1 MSSRVVTVSTV
12 VTVSATGITMRYPP
26 GVGIGLKSTYR
37 EQWGSLA
44 QGNAL
49 SKPAGDSQTRKGTR
63 PSAYRNTGEVRP
75 LKTRLRQEF
84 LRKRKQSARMRLA
97 SLRCSNTQSAAGRN

>member
-1 MSSRVVTVSTV
+1 MSNMAQYPVLERRIHDNPWKAAAVGERRVVTVS
-12 VTVSATGITMRYPP
+12 AKGITMRYPP

-49 SKPAGDSQTRKGTR
+49 SKPAGDPQTRKGTR
-63 PSAYRNTGEVRP
+63 PSAYRNAGEV
-75 LKTRLRQEF
+75 
-84 LRKRKQSARMRLA
+84 
-97 SLRCSNTQSAAGRN
+97 